1 MMVNHAKT
9 RASAVNIAT
18 RGIAHRITR
27 APVDSLMMNGAMAFI
42 VLLGRIANPTGAW
55 DRHVPTIARV
65 PLRKNPSLINAR
77 V

>member
-27 APVDSLMMNGAMAFI
+27 VPVDSLMMNGAMAFI
-42 VLLGRIANPTGAW
+42 VLLRRIANPKAAW
-55 DRHVPTIARV
+55 ERHVPTIVRV
-65 PLRKNPSLINAR
+65 PLRKNPPLINAR